1 VERKHEALTFWTWLT
16 VLKMIF
22 SSSTHLLADDKK
34 SILMLSKIPWY
45 RNITFSGF
53 FVVLGLELRDF
64 TLSHSTS
71 PIFCDRYFRDS
82 LMNYFPRLASNCN
95 APDLCLLSSWDFR
108 CEPPTPWNI
117 TFCNQT
123 CIDINSHVF
132 VVMET
137 YMLSPSDK
145 KHEGGL
151 LHDIL
156 TLFLGN
162 YHSDCAILIS
172 RI

>member
-1 VERKHEALTFWTWLT
+1 
-16 VLKMIF
+16 MIF

-34 SILMLSKIPWY
+34 SILMLNNIPWY
-45 RNITFSGF
+45 RNITISGI
-53 FVVLGLELRDF
+53 FVVLGLELRPF

-71 PIFCDRYFRDS
+71 PIFCDRFFRDS
-82 LMNYFPRLASNCN
+82 LMNYLPGLASNCN
-95 APDLCLLSSWDFR
+95 APDLCLLSSWDYR
-108 CEPPTPWNI
+108 CEPPTPGNT
-117 TFCNQT
+117 TFSNQT
-123 CIDINSHVF
+123 SIDTNSHVI
-132 VVMET
+132 VIMET
-137 YMLSPSDK
+137 YMLNSLDK

-162 YHSDCAILIS
+162 YHSDFAILFS